1 MTKEQHE
8 YIQKLLRDRF
18 DLVGWY
24 NGTELDTIIAIT
36 KQLGYTEQAQEMESD
51 LEIKAC

>member
-18 DLVGWY
+18 DKIAWY
-24 NGTELDTIIAIT
+24 NGTELHTVIAIT

-51 LEIKAC
+51 LELNAY